1 MLMLTVFVSNDGN
14 ISNEKKKFEK
24 QNIKLQKTKK
34 KFFHINKVNWLKL
47 HIIKDLFFYF
57 NILNN

>member
-1 MLMLTVFVSNDGN
+1 MIYRNNFLKLMLMLTVFVSNDGN

-34 KFFHINKVNWLKL
+34 KFFHINKVN
-47 HIIKDLFFYF
+47 
-57 NILNN
+57 